1 MRTQTMALPILAFVL
16 AFGLAACSSPA
27 PARKSD
33 AGLTKLTSTARLAYD
48 SGSIEQSARL
58 YRRALDR
65 ARMMNDSLEIANNAY
80 NLAACLMLQRQYEP
94 VRPLLTEAA
103 QELKTIHAPYGD
115 VVLLEAKLLRA
126 QQQWDEAAM
135 IVERMIPAE
144 GDRADDACR
153 AQYRVFRAQLACDT
167 NDLKTAQSELKKAAS
182 YLKRVGD
189 PAIQAEAA
197 NATGRIRWM
206 EKEPAMAGVEFDRE
220 ADLLQQ
226 AGSYADMADAI
237 RRAGD
242 AYRDSGNLL
251 IAADRYYR
259 AARSLFAQQGDVMEV
274 LGLIDRALDAADQ
287 AEDEA
292 MVQRIVVLFDEV
304 KQTVEVEKENP

>member
-1 MRTQTMALPILAFVL
+1 MRIRTMALSILAFGL

-27 PARKSD
+27 PARPSD
-33 AGLTKLTSTARLAYD
+33 PGLTKLTSTARLAYE
-48 SGSIEQSARL
+48 SGSLDQSIRL
-58 YRRALDR
+58 YRRALER

-80 NLAACLMLQRQYEP
+80 NLAACLMLQRQYAP
-94 VRPLLTEAA
+94 VRALLGEAA

-126 QQQWDEAAM
+126 VQHWDEASEV
-135 IVERMIPAE
+135 VERMIPAQGNE
-144 GDRADDACR
+144 AGDACR

-167 NDLKTAQSELKKAAS
+167 NDLKAAQSEMKKASS
-182 YLKRVGD
+182 YLKGVTD
-189 PAIQAEAA
+189 PAIRAEAA
-197 NATGRIRWM
+197 NAGGRIRLL

-220 ADLLQQ
+220 SGFFQQ
-226 AGSYADMADAI
+226 AGNYADMADALH
-237 RRAGD
+237 RAGD

-259 AARSLFAQQGDVMEV
+259 AARSFHAQKRDLMEV
-274 LGLIDRALDAADQ
+274 LGLIENALSAADQ

-304 KQTVEVEKENP
+304 KNAVEVEKENP